1 MFLSFSIFSFGRHCW
16 RRWSKLNP
24 KVHKISI
31 GCTRTF
37 KPNFVWYLEKQNRF
51 DIKTWSIYRV
61 LGGVHPLVRAHQL
74 LGRHTHLL
82 LSLHLFV
89 SSNLKDGIK
98 KIPTLIAFF
107 KQLLSDVKMETV
119 NFMAYF
125 SRSPPPTWA
134 AQTPLS
140 FPSQSTLRWY
150 C

>member
-1 MFLSFSIFSFGRHCW
+1 MFLSFSIFPFGRHCW

-107 KQLLSDVKMETV
+107 KQLLSMLKWRLLISWHILVG
-119 NFMAYF
+119 A
-125 SRSPPPTWA
+125 R
-134 AQTPLS
+134 PLRGRHKHPS
-140 FPSQSTLRWY
+140 LLHPSQH
-150 C
+150 

>member
-1 MFLSFSIFSFGRHCW
+1 MFLSFPIFPFGGHCW
-16 RRWSKLNP
+16 RRWPKLNP

-37 KPNFVWYLEKQNRF
+37 KLNFVWYLEKQSRF
-51 DIKTWSIYRV
+51 DIKTWSICRV

-74 LGRHTHLL
+74 HGRHTHLL
-82 LSLHLFV
+82 FSLHIFV

-98 KIPTLIAFF
+98 KIPSLIAFF
-107 KQLLSDVKMETV
+107 KLLFGDVKMETGY
-119 NFMAYF
+119 FMAYF

-134 AQTPLS
+134 AHTPLS